1 MLCTYVCNIFDYIS
15 GVHLNEEKVCIII
28 HITKNGQKSSHN
40 GFDLISLPLF
50 QVGNHKNRVSFYL
63 SIFLQMQL
71 SDEYASILNHNFL
84 QRIRLS
90 KPAGYQIFIQKIIL
104 FQGIYETIIGVLIV
118 LRKTLELLAP
128 ICTQL
133 QIVIRMPN
141 ELILVHERG
150 Y

>member
-63 SIFLQMQL
+63 SIFSQMQL

-84 QRIRLS
+84 QRIRLIETSRLSNFYIENHIFLGYIRNHYWCFNCSS
-90 KPAGYQIFIQKIIL
+90 KNP
-104 FQGIYETIIGVLIV
+104 GIVGTYLHT
-118 LRKTLELLAP
+118 TLDSYTHAK
-128 ICTQL
+128 
-133 QIVIRMPN
+133 
-141 ELILVHERG
+141 
-150 Y
+150 